1 MQIWLLDLPG
11 AHRYPCAEPS
21 KNSASFRSSAFAAGS
36 TASEVTMAAM
46 KTIAA
51 AAVFGLWALPA
62 SAADLR
68 AEDAARHVG
77 ETATVC
83 GVVASAK
90 FDSELQSQPTFLDFA
105 KPYPDQV
112 FTAVIFGGDRTKFG
126 TPETSLRGKRVCV
139 TGKIHQQHDMP
150 EIVLSDPKQLTQ

>member
-1 MQIWLLDLPG
+1 MSG
-11 AHRYPCAEPS
+11 V
-21 KNSASFRSSAFAAGS
+21 K
-36 TASEVTMAAM
+36 M
-46 KTIAA
+46 IAA
-51 AAVFGLWALPA
+51 SAVFGLCALPA

-68 AEDAARHVG
+68 AEDAAHHVG

-90 FDSELQSQPTFLDFA
+90 FDAGLQSQPTFLDFG

-126 TPETSLRGKRVCV
+126 TPEASLRGKHVCV
-139 TGKIHQQHDMP
+139 SGKIQQKRGLP
-150 EIVLSDPKQLTQ
+150 EIIISDPKQLMQ

>member
-1 MQIWLLDLPG
+1 MSKFKTRVVSG
-11 AHRYPCAEPS
+11 A
-21 KNSASFRSSAFAAGS
+21 
-36 TASEVTMAAM
+36 

-51 AAVFGLWALPA
+51 SAVFALWAF
-62 SAADLR
+62 SVRAADLR

-112 FTAVIFGGDRTKFG
+112 FTAVIFGADRTKFG

-139 TGKIHQQHDMP
+139 TGKIQQQHEMP

>member
-1 MQIWLLDLPG
+1 VSKFKTRVVSG
-11 AHRYPCAEPS
+11 A
-21 KNSASFRSSAFAAGS
+21 
-36 TASEVTMAAM
+36 

-51 AAVFGLWALPA
+51 SAVFALWAFSV

-112 FTAVIFGGDRTKFG
+112 FTAVIFGADRTKFG

-139 TGKIHQQHDMP
+139 TGKIQQQHEMP